1 MIEFASVSLLEFQPH
16 QAGVRFGKC
25 QDKTNVYSAFAPAA
39 MSRWR
44 QMEPTALRSP
54 ASGPS
59 WPSSEKSSQ
68 KSKGLA
74 HHLARGQPRKYVTL
88 PSPAPRRQMAR
99 EPASGASLATSV
111 FVMKRPWRPGV
122 LRYSLLRLL
131 IRARRPG
138 DPRRSIPAAFSSE

>member
-1 MIEFASVSLLEFQPH
+1 MIAFASASGAMLLAVLLKFPQPH
-16 QAGVRFGKC
+16 QAGVRFGKFHA
-25 QDKTNVYSAFAPAA
+25 KTNVYSAFAPAA

-44 QMEPTALRSP
+44 QIEPTALRSA

-88 PSPAPRRQMAR
+88 PSPAPRRQIAN

-111 FVMKRPWRPGV
+111 FVMKRPWRPEV
-122 LRYSLLRLL
+122 LRYSLIRLL
-131 IRARRPG
+131 GRGRRLL
-138 DPRRSIPAAFSSE
+138 RKSN